1 MSPRRARVSRIKM
14 ASEQMN
20 EVYEMYLRY
29 VEWRFQ
35 REVGSP
41 TPKMMELAE
50 KEFVRSYVSLG
61 RLFPGK
67 GTKRGMAAAKPG
79 AKRLKKLLDD
89 EAKDGKEE
97 EEDDGLGD
105 FVVSD

>member
-1 MSPRRARVSRIKM
+1 M

-50 KEFVRSYVSLG
+50 KEFLRSYYSLSK
-61 RLFPGK
+61 LFPGK
-67 GTKRGMAAAKPG
+67 GIKRGMAPIKPV
-79 AKRLKKLLDD
+79 AKRLKKLVDD
-89 EAKDGKEE
+89 EAEE
-97 EEDDGLGD
+97 VCKGHEDEDEDEMAG

>member
-1 MSPRRARVSRIKM
+1 M

-29 VEWRFQ
+29 LEWRFQ

-41 TPKMMELAE
+41 TPKMVELAE
-50 KEFVRSYVSLG
+50 KEFVRSYVSLA
-61 RLFPGK
+61 RLFPAK
-67 GTKRGMAAAKPG
+67 GTKRGMAPIAPT
-79 AKRLKKLLDD
+79 AKRLKKLIED
-89 EAKDGKEE
+89 EAKDGDK